1 MELKNILARQPGQ
14 EVHAQ
19 LEQYRNTIKEKT
31 GQMRK
36 MVDDC
41 AKAQQQQQ
49 LFEFEIKRL
58 KEDIGAKREDY
69 FSLRQQQDK
78 LNYQENQQAGGP
90 VYENMRFNHDPS

>member
-19 LEQYRNTIKEKT
+19 LEQYKSTIKEKT

-41 AKAQQQQQ
+41 GKVQQQQQ
-49 LFEFEIKRL
+49 LLDFEIKRL
-58 KEDIGAKREDY
+58 KEDISEKRHDY
-69 FSLRQQQDK
+69 FALR
-78 LNYQENQQAGGP
+78 
-90 VYENMRFNHDPS
+90 